1 MYLAIQKLVIL
12 NHFFRSLDKFMKL
25 EKETST
31 DFDDELFDLL
41 PINCNFLKYFTMLN
55 DYRTKLR
62 NYCKF

>member
-41 PINCNFLKYFTMLN
+41 PINCNFFKVFYN
-55 DYRTKLR
+55 VE
-62 NYCKF
+62 